1 MTAPRLSNLVAAAG
15 LLAYTAALRES
26 ANRKERNST
35 LTSGRTHFVG
45 IGGVGMS
52 GLASILLA
60 QGEAVSGS
68 DMRDSP
74 VLAQLRQA
82 GAIVSV
88 GHSASNVTGARRVVY
103 TTAIPSS
110 NPEIQA
116 ATEAGLPLLHR
127 AEMLEEITA
136 PYNSVGVTGTHGKTT
151 TSALLALMFQ
161 KAGLDPTVLV
171 GGTVEQLG
179 GNARLGKGNYAV
191 YEACESDNS
200 FFRLFP
206 TSIIVTNIDSDHLDN
221 HLSVDNLT
229 WSLRQFV
236 ESARSEGTVLLCAD
250 CPHTARLGRM
260 LDRPFLTF
268 GSSPH
273 AFYRAEAEGIEQ
285 GRWWFRAYRGETV
298 LGRAG
303 MLVPGRHNAVNASAA
318 AGMALEYGVPWA
330 VAREALES
338 FAGVKRRFEVLGEK
352 NGVLVMDDY
361 AHHPTEIAAV
371 LCAVRE
377 AWQRRIV
384 VVFQPHL
391 YSRTVLLQQEFGV
404 CFRDAHELVVT
415 DVYPAREQ
423 PIPGVDGSVITEAVK
438 RHSPDGANV
447 HYVADKAAVLPYL
460 RGRLRP
466 GDMLLTMGAGDVRT
480 VAEDFLADSSAGK

>member
-1 MTAPRLSNLVAAAG
+1 MTAPRPCNLVAAAAFF
-15 LLAYTAALRES
+15 AYTAAMRES
-26 ANRKERNST
+26 AKAKERNAT
-35 LTSGRTHFVG
+35 LTPGRTHFVG

-60 QGEAVSGS
+60 KGEPVSGS
-68 DMRDSP
+68 DVRDSP
-74 VLAQLRQA
+74 VLASLREA
-82 GAIVSV
+82 GAVVSV
-88 GHSASNVTGARRVVY
+88 GHSAANVLGARRVVY

-127 AEMLEEITA
+127 AEMLQEITA
-136 PYNSVGVTGTHGKTT
+136 PYNSVAITGTHGKTT
-151 TSALLALMFQ
+151 TSALLALIFHN
-161 KAGLDPTVLV
+161 AGFDPTVLV

-179 GNARLGKGNYAV
+179 GNARPGNGNYAV

-200 FFRLFP
+200 FFRLSP
-206 TSIIVTNIDSDHLDN
+206 TSTIVTNIDSDHLDN

-236 ESARSEGTVLLCAD
+236 ESAKPEGVVLLCAD

-268 GSSPH
+268 GSSPR
-273 AFYRAEAEGIEQ
+273 ALYRSEPEGVRQ
-285 GRWWFRAYRGETV
+285 GRWWFTLHRGDKM
-298 LGRAG
+298 LGQVG
-303 MLVPGRHNAVNASAA
+303 MLVPGRHNTVNASAA

-330 VAREALES
+330 LARQTLES
-338 FAGVKRRFEVLGEK
+338 FTGVKRRFEVVGEK
-352 NGVLVMDDY
+352 DGVLVMDDY

-371 LCAVRE
+371 LRAVRE
-377 AWQRRIV
+377 GWNRRIV

-404 CFRDAHELVVT
+404 CFQEADELVVT
-415 DVYPAREQ
+415 DIYPAREQ
-423 PIPGVDGSVITEAVK
+423 PIPGVDGSVITEAVR
-438 RHSPDGANV
+438 RHSPNGANV
-447 HYVADKAAVLPYL
+447 HYVADKAAVAPYL
-460 RGRLRP
+460 RSLLRP
-466 GDMLLTMGAGDVRT
+466 GDMLLTVGAGDVRT
-480 VAEDFLADSSAGK
+480 VAEEFLAGSSADK